1 MAKEIELKAII
12 QKKNEQLK
20 IDQNNMCSSSL
31 INNSLSTQD
40 TSNQAM
46 VWDLKKNKLIQ
57 KKVEKEIEIDENQKQ
72 EEDNIS
78 SDYSNNV
85 FEEPDQQFQD
95 PQDLEQKLRQNII
108 KHRNKELK
116 MNFTRFVQ
124 KKYKKLEFKQKYIEV
139 SKKEIFDQFNDQ
151 SLREQY
157 MRKMKFKSSIDLISY
172 DEFIHI
178 FYDF

>member
-31 INNSLSTQD
+31 INNNLSTQD

-85 FEEPDQQFQD
+85 FEEPDQQF
-95 PQDLEQKLRQNII
+95 
-108 KHRNKELK
+108 
-116 MNFTRFVQ
+116 
-124 KKYKKLEFKQKYIEV
+124 
-139 SKKEIFDQFNDQ
+139 
-151 SLREQY
+151 
-157 MRKMKFKSSIDLISY
+157 
-172 DEFIHI
+172 
-178 FYDF
+178 